1 MPKIYNSG
9 IIILFIG
16 ICPKFAK
23 EKSVILEEKDLVSE
37 ISEGTDTVAVE
48 VADSTDAAVAASPN
62 YVPPEERVPL
72 KEKIF
77 YGMGA
82 LMDGGG
88 VALMSC
94 VMLSY
99 MTDSLGIYAASAS
112 TVMMVSKIW
121 DAVTDPVMGH
131 ISDNCRSKYGRRKP
145 FMVVGGIMLVIALL
159 LLFAP
164 IKSWGV
170 ASQGGMIAYVLIF
183 YIVWNTCSTI
193 TQVPYTSMSSDISPS
208 FRERNN
214 ANTVKLVFSSVAAG
228 LAYVVP
234 LLLLGAYQKGTMS
247 DYVFWIIMVVVFGT
261 LFGGGLI
268 CTGLF
273 TKERIKPLPGEA
285 KKKFNI
291 KEFLKGYI
299 KPYKNKSYRW
309 HIVMYV
315 AAFTCMDMLSALAA
329 YYATHVWKGVSLNLG
344 FMQMQFS
351 SMFIVAPLMVAAVC
365 AFPLVRIM
373 IDKKGKAFAFRMGL
387 PLYIIGGILIAV
399 CDPSWC
405 PAWVIPVA
413 SFIMGFGFGGA
424 QMVPWMVFPDT
435 LDVVEMKT
443 GERPTGN
450 YSGMMTLV
458 RKISGA
464 LGVGIIGWVL
474 SGIGYDQYLA
484 AFKGLQEVTG
494 ESFTSITAA
503 SINGSL
509 SIKDAFTQ
517 NAGAIS
523 EQLAVM
529 HAADPSTMVLSAEQI
544 SQINVNKVLLT
555 IRLLMGIAVC
565 VLISIALF
573 ASFQYKVTSKKLVRV
588 KYFIDH
594 IHNGTVDQLSDE
606 EKDEMEKLGKEL
618 VF

>member
-1 MPKIYNSG
+1 MS
-9 IIILFIG
+9 
-16 ICPKFAK
+16 
-23 EKSVILEEKDLVSE
+23 EEIAE
-37 ISEGTDTVAVE
+37 TVPVE
-48 VADSTDAAVAASPN
+48 VTDEATAAVVPSSDE
-62 YVPPEERVPL
+62 VPPEERIPL

-94 VMLSY
+94 VMLNY
-99 MTDSLGIYAASAS
+99 MTDTLKIAAASAS

-131 ISDNCRSKYGRRKP
+131 ISDNTRSKYGRRKP
-145 FMVVGGIMLVIALL
+145 YMFVGGILLIIALA

-164 IKSWGV
+164 IKSWGIT
-170 ASQGGMIAYVLIF
+170 SQAGMIAYVLIF
-183 YIVWNTCSTI
+183 YMVWNTCSTI

-208 FRERNN
+208 FKERNN

-234 LLLLGAYQKGTMS
+234 LLLLSSYQKGNMNG
-247 DYVFWIIMVVVFGT
+247 YVFWIVMVAVFGT

-268 CTGLF
+268 LTALF
-273 TKERIKPLPGEA
+273 TKERIQPHEE

-291 KEFLKGYI
+291 KEFLKGYV

-344 FMQMQFS
+344 FIEMQFG
-351 SMFIVAPLMVAAVC
+351 SMFIVAPLMVAAVL

-387 PLYIIGGILIAV
+387 PLYIIGGVLIAV

-405 PAWVIPVA
+405 PPWVIPIV
-413 SFIMGFGFGGA
+413 SFVMGFGFGGA

-435 LDVVEMKT
+435 LDVAELRT

-450 YSGMMTLV
+450 YSGMMTLA

-474 SGIGYDQYLA
+474 SGIGYDQYLT
-484 AFKGLQEVTG
+484 AFKGLQEFLGKDGFNLIKATTIQDAFAQNADQISNQLAIIRDSG
-494 ESFTSITAA
+494 KDPYMMQMTAA
-503 SINGSL
+503 E
-509 SIKDAFTQ
+509 IK
-517 NAGAIS
+517 
-523 EQLAVM
+523 E
-529 HAADPSTMVLSAEQI
+529 
-544 SQINVNKVLLT
+544 INVSKVLLT
-555 IRLLMGIAVC
+555 IRLLMGISIC
-565 VLISIALF
+565 VLIAIALF
-573 ASFQYKVTSKKLVRV
+573 ASFQYKVTSKKLKRI
-588 KYFIDH
+588 KHFIDCEH
-594 IHNGTVDQLSDE
+594 AGVELSDE
-606 EKDEMEKLGKEL
+606 EKEEKEKLAKEL
-618 VF
+618 Y